1 MSKPTKRP
9 TETLVLCICMVWRCL
24 DADLTAHLLLC
35 TLCNLLLLVDVIR
48 EGLGGSDD
56 SDGSLVFQNVA
67 LSSRQHLNDLVLNL
81 S

>member
-1 MSKPTKRP
+1 
-9 TETLVLCICMVWRCL
+9 LCLAFAWFGECP
-24 DADLTAHLLLC
+24 DADLTAHLLLG

-56 SDGSLVFQNVA
+56 CDGSFVLQNVA
-67 LSSRQHLNDLVLNL
+67 LSSRQHLNDLVLNF